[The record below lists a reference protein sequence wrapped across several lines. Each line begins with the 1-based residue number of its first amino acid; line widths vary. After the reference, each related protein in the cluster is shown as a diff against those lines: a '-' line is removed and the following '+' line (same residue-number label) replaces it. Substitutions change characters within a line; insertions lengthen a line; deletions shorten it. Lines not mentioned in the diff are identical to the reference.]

1 MAIALARNGRSYKT
15 GFRNWLKSLGEEEGN
30 FKDDPEDMKTLS
42 GSQQALNRSF
52 SGIQSRLTL
61 CSPMDCSLPGS
72 SIHGIFQAR
81 ILDGVPF
88 PTPGDLPNS
97 GLEPVS
103 LASSALA
110 DGFFITSAIWE
121 AQIFTSIYLSFQ
133 AKTFFQIVRH
143 FHMYLKR
150 DIL

>member
-1 MAIALARNGRSYKT
+1 MAIALARNSRSYKT
-15 GFRNWLKSLGEEEGN
+15 GFGNWLKSLGEEEGS

-61 CSPMDCSLPGS
+61 CSPMDSSLPGS

-97 GLEPVS
+97 GIKPVS
-103 LASSALA
+103 LLLLHWQMDSLSLVPS
-110 DGFFITSAIWE
+110 GKP
-121 AQIFTSIYLSFQ
+121 IYLHLHIFH
-133 AKTFFQIVRH
+133 FRLRH
-143 FHMYLKR
+143 FSKLLGTF
-150 DIL
+150 ICT